1 MKTLTPEEILA
12 SELSCEIEDIGM
24 AIFHNVQ
31 GYVLLKAIKV
41 YHAQF
46 QSQPS
51 ISAEEFLKEKAL
63 QHIRAEFRDE
73 ILSDLE
79 DGIEEQDIELSF
91 TLDTLSELLTEFA
104 SRQGKVVE
112 VSRVEFF
119 KDDGGKCPSCKA
131 PDLFVDDNFCPKC
144 GGRIVWK

>member
-12 SELSCEIEDIGM
+12 SELGCEIEDIGM

-51 ISAEEFLKEKAL
+51 ISAEAFLKEN
-63 QHIRAEFRDE
+63 R
-73 ILSDLE
+73 ILKILKDYLFDL
-79 DGIEEQDIELSF
+79 DINIPIEEQGYILIETAKVIEDLF
-91 TLDTLSELLTEFA
+91 TDFI
-104 SRQGKVVE
+104 SRNSQGKEVE
-112 VSRVEFF
+112 IQRGE
-119 KDDGGKCPSCKA
+119 KWICSCGNNRIFH
-131 PDLFVDDNFCPKC
+131 DFNFCPNC
-144 GGRIVWK
+144 GAKIKFI